1 MVYTMNTQFKKDLNF
16 QIHLHKAFFGA
27 NLFLDTVHKSFLNQ
41 TTLDLRTKKWN
52 FLKREFIVV

>member
-1 MVYTMNTQFKKDLNF
+1 MDLQNQGTVNSQFKKDR
-16 QIHLHKAFFGA
+16 
-27 NLFLDTVHKSFLNQ
+27 FLDSVHKSFLNQ